1 MKVLLYETDETII
14 NLLREHLNQ
23 EDYDLLIE
31 KDESNLLQHFEK
43 DLPDM
48 VISNFDL
55 PLGGIELVNNI
66 LALLKPPFPY
76 VIFLTN
82 PESEQY
88 AVDCLGPIP
97 GDFVSKPIRSEE
109 LHARITVAERAIA
122 LQNHLRA
129 QNELPADIAMYDNL
143 TNLLNRQAVYER
155 VLGEVNRSHREKSPS
170 CLTLFEIVNI
180 NEIEEQYGSKISD
193 QAIRFV
199 ARAIRAN
206 IRMYDILGRWMGA
219 RFLLMLPGLRRDY
232 VSSVVGRIYGA
243 IHSVRIRLEDDTLL
257 PLKVAT
263 GYTTSGSADPIPL
276 YMMIEQAN
284 AALVHAAELQEE
296 LKITGFSS
304 IKDMDKQ

>member
-1 MKVLLYETDETII
+1 MKVLLYETEEDHIK
-14 NLLREHLNQ
+14 LMQEHLNQ
-23 EDYDLLIE
+23 EDYDLVIE
-31 KDESNLLQHFEK
+31 QEDKNLLNHFES

-48 VISNFDL
+48 IIANFDL

-66 LALLKPPFPY
+66 LAMLKPPFPY
-76 VIFLTN
+76 IIFLTD

-97 GDFVSKPIRSEE
+97 GDFVSKPIRNEE

-129 QNELPADIAMYDNL
+129 QNELPPDIAMYDNL
-143 TNLLNRQAVYER
+143 TNLLNKQAVYER
-155 VLGEVNRSHREKSPS
+155 VLGEVNRSQREKTPN
-170 CLTLFEIVNI
+170 CLSLFEIVNI
-180 NEIEEQYGSKISD
+180 DKIEEKYGSKVSD

-219 RFLLMLPGLRRDY
+219 RFLLMLPGLRPEY
-232 VSSVVGRIYGA
+232 TQNVISRIYGA
-243 IHSVRIRLEDDTLL
+243 IHSVRIRLEDDSLL
-257 PLKVAT
+257 PLVVAA
-263 GYTTSGSADPIPL
+263 GYTSANAAEPTPL

-284 AALVHAAELQEE
+284 AALVHAADEKDE
-296 LKITGFSS
+296 KITNYAS
-304 IKDMDKQ
+304 IKEDD